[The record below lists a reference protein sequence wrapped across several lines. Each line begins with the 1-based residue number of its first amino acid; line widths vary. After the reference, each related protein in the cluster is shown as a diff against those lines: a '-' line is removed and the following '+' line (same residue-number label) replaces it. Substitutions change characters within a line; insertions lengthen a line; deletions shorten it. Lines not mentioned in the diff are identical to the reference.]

1 MTVAFGT
8 QSETCRKIVQ
18 DISLYFEKC
27 SSFCGS
33 NDCPASVP
41 YFKHPVHAVC
51 VSDCPNGFT
60 EVGDLCVETKF
71 CHSTCGSCTVMN
83 DATKCTSCSS
93 TLGSLVYEPFAVGVT
108 ETSCA
113 MTTTNNAQLLMT
125 VNKDTPLGGTS
136 LLKSVTYNSAPVTS
150 LTPLSAFLYTQN
162 VIEVSSLTS
171 NTIVFDFDT
180 LPIHQKLLVRAR
192 VFTECTTS
200 STENTTVQ
208 MTLSGDNPTVV
219 PQVLSTNTTTIIE
232 GEVVHNT
239 ATFTLTF

>member
-1 MTVAFGT
+1 
-8 QSETCRKIVQ
+8 
-18 DISLYFEKC
+18 
-27 SSFCGS
+27 
-33 NDCPASVP
+33 
-41 YFKHPVHAVC
+41 
-51 VSDCPNGFT
+51 
-60 EVGDLCVETKF
+60 
-71 CHSTCGSCTVMN
+71 MN

-108 ETSCA
+108 ESSCT

-125 VNKDTPLGGTS
+125 VNKDTALGVGS
-136 LLKSVTYNSAPVTS
+136 LLKSVTYNSATETV

-192 VFTECTTS
+192 VFTECTTQ
-200 STENTTVQ
+200 NTTVQ
-208 MTLSGDNPTVV
+208 MTLSGGTPTVV

-232 GEVVHNT
+232 GEVLHNT